1 MLWTDDFNFLQLI
14 TIECFRTSSNNREP
28 VKMITETE
36 LSQRITEIV
45 FLVKNYRNSYMPVK
59 NISCN
64 QEIHGID
71 IALSARVQRILWILT
86 CFLIFRVSSSR
97 LGECSKK

>member
-64 QEIHGID
+64 QEMNRYSFICQ
-71 IALSARVQRILWILT
+71 SAEDTVDTNLLPHLQSK
-86 CFLIFRVSSSR
+86 FL
-97 LGECSKK
+97 